1 MRYAHIAENLLEVQQ
16 RIADAAERADRDPA
30 DVNLVAVT
38 KTRTLDE
45 IRIAIEAGARDLG
58 ENYVQELEEKAD
70 ALADEDIRWH
80 AIGHLQTNKV
90 RKIADFVALI
100 HSVDSPRVARE
111 IDKRAESANRQVPVL
126 LQVNISGEERKFGVE
141 DDEAYALAMEVGQ
154 LQNAR
159 LMGLM
164 TMPPYCEEPEG
175 NRPYFVALR
184 ELRDRLVDRGI
195 PEESMRH
202 LSMGMTC
209 DYETA
214 VEEGATFVRV
224 GTAIFGPRDYS

>member
-1 MRYAHIAENLLEVQQ
+1 MSYDEIAENLHQVRQ
-16 RIADAAERADRDPA
+16 RVADAALRADRDPD

-38 KTRTLDE
+38 KTRSLEE
-45 IRIAIEAGARDLG
+45 IRAAIEAGATHLG
-58 ENYVQELEEKAD
+58 ENYVQELEEKAA
-70 ALADEDIRWH
+70 ALAGEDVRWH

-90 RKIADFVALI
+90 RRIAGFISLI
-100 HSVDSPRVARE
+100 HSVDSSRVGRE
-111 IDKRAESANRQVPVL
+111 IDRRAEAAGRQVSVL
-126 LQVNISGEERKFGVE
+126 LQVNVSGEESKFGV
-141 DDEAYALAMEVGQ
+141 DEESTHALARELCELDG
-154 LQNAR
+154 AR

-164 TMPPYCEEPEG
+164 TMPPYCEVPEG

-184 ELRDRLVDRGI
+184 ELRDRLIDRGI
-195 PEESMRH
+195 PAEAMRH

-224 GTAIFGPRDYS
+224 GTAIFGPRDHS